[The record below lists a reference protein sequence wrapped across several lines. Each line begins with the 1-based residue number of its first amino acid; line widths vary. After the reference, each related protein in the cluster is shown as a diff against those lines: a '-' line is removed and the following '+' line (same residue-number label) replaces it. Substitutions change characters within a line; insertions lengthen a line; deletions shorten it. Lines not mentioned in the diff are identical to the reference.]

1 MNEQEG
7 IGIRNEW
14 ERKRN
19 DQEGIGKKEWTEMN
33 GWICTRGIN
42 MYRKWMKWVC
52 ARNDQE
58 GIGIKNK
65 QEYTRMTKKVC
76 TRNEW
81 IWRMERNEYK
91 EWIWICTKNERMVMS
106 YGKEWNMHKE

>member
-14 ERKRN
+14 ERIRN

-58 GIGIKNK
+58 GIRIKNK

-76 TRNEW
+76 TRNDVWKGMNTKKEYEYVQRMREW
-81 IWRMERNEYK
+81 LCHMERNKICIK
-91 EWIWICTKNERMVMS
+91 E
-106 YGKEWNMHKE
+106 